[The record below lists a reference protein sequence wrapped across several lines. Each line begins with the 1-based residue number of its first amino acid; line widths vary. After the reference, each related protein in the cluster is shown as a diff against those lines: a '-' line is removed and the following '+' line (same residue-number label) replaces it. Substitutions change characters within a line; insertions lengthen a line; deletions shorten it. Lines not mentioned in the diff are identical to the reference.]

1 MNAHAS
7 IGLLVAMSALGC
19 APFVE
24 PSRYTVKYDVLG
36 EWHYRVIRMEQRE
49 GRWVDATASDS
60 VTVQARV
67 GESFLTFVDPNDA
80 REIQRFQIVEHVS
93 VDGTGALIPD
103 PRAWSERNAMDLD
116 WTEGLIAPTLL
127 MDREQTVESTP
138 WLSGLEGIRSELPT
152 RDAVG
157 DALRWSMP
165 GLYEV
170 RTCPGSD
177 AECLALAVVRHEFTR

>member
-1 MNAHAS
+1 MNARPS
-7 IGLLVAMSALGC
+7 IGLVVAMSLGC

-24 PSRYTVKYDVLG
+24 PSRYTVKHDVLG
-36 EWHYRVIRMEQRE
+36 EWHYRVVRMEQRE
-49 GRWVDATASDS
+49 GLWLDATASDS

-67 GESFLTFVDPNDA
+67 GESFLAFVDPTDS
-80 REIQRFQIVEHVS
+80 REIQRFAIAEHVS
-93 VDGTGALIPD
+93 VDGTGALVRD
-103 PRAWSERNAMDLD
+103 TRAWSERNAMDLN
-116 WTEGLIAPTLL
+116 WGEGLIAPVIL

-157 DALRWSMP
+157 DAFRWSMP

-170 RTCPGSD
+170 RTCSGSD
-177 AECLALAVVRHEFTR
+177 AECLALVVVRHEFTR